1 MDHDK
6 GGGRAQCQ
14 IDNKIRIAILALK
27 VKFLAKKEVI
37 VQIRRLVMFSRQDI
51 VFILLY
57 FSSKKYILHFSLSGD
72 LQRDIVNESVNKNEN
87 DNCYDD
93 DD

>member
-1 MDHDK
+1 MIR
-6 GGGRAQCQ
+6 GGRAQCQ

-51 VFILLY
+51 VFFILLY
-57 FSSKKYILHFSLSGD
+57 FSSKKYILHFSLSD
-72 LQRDIVNESVNKNEN
+72 ELERNSVNESVNKNEI

-93 DD
+93 DE